1 MVWCEDWT
9 HVATPMY
16 ILLDDIFRGEVPA
29 AYGAHTR
36 VYLATATWQENIID
50 DWTLL

>member
-1 MVWCEDWT
+1 MVWHEDWT

-29 AYGAHTR
+29 AYDAHTR
-36 VYLATATWQENIID
+36 VHLATETWREKIIKA
-50 DWTLL
+50 WALL